1 MNADFVN
8 LLLILAYLIFGTL
21 GIALL
26 AGWAL
31 QHFDRQPKPR
41 HNDPSSLEWR
51 RCKENAPRQPGL
63 VAVGLMLATIITAFL
78 AGWLTRRFAF

>member
-8 LLLILAYLIFGTL
+8 LLLILVYLIFGTF

-26 AGWAL
+26 VGWAL
-31 QHFDRQPKPR
+31 KCFDRQAQATA
-41 HNDPSSLEWR
+41 HDPSNLEWR

>member
-8 LLLILAYLIFGTL
+8 LLLILVYLIFGTL

-31 QHFDRQPKPR
+31 KHFDRQHEPR
-41 HNDPSSLEWR
+41 HTIRPVSNGGGAR
-51 RCKENAPRQPGL
+51 KTRPGNRD
-63 VAVGLMLATIITAFL
+63 
-78 AGWLTRRFAF
+78 WSRSD